1 MRRSNGSV
9 KNKGGKLF
17 IFSNFHLGSHGLYLY
32 DTKEKRRYS
41 FYNSFFQSGMDNKM
55 LCIYA
60 FSRKK
65 NKFEFGDF
73 SGKEE
78 FKEIQIIR
86 GNIKMLKPGDLN
98 TLYSE
103 IEKYSNYSKKNHYN
117 GIYLIIDFERLR
129 KEIIKDIINLEE
141 KLHSSSSDIALTLV
155 CSYNMDYIEQNFIDT
170 ITKLHHKVII
180 STHGCEHSIFFFNT
194 PEHDIFPSEN
204 IKIISSEVMEQSI
217 KKALPIIILSML
229 KLKPMSGFDVIKS
242 LVQNFNIF
250 LSQGTVY
257 PILYSMKEGGHL
269 RVIIKSDN
277 KTKLYVPTE
286 KSDDYIEKKIKEYLN
301 AQKKIIGFIS
311 RSLEENI

>member
-1 MRRSNGSV
+1 MRQSYRSV
-9 KNKGGKLF
+9 KNKGGKLL

-73 SGKEE
+73 NGKEE

-86 GNIKMLKPGDLN
+86 GNIKMLKLGDLN

-103 IEKYSNYSKKNHYN
+103 IEKYNNYSKKNNYS
-117 GIYLIIDFERLR
+117 GIYLIIDFERPR
-129 KEIIKDIINLEE
+129 KEIIKEIMNFEE
-141 KLHSSSSDIALTLV
+141 KLHSSSLGIALTSI
-155 CSYNMDYIEQNFIDT
+155 CSYNMDYIEQNSIET
-170 ITKLHHKVII
+170 ITKLHHKAII
-180 STHGCEHSIFFFNT
+180 STHDGEHSIFFFNT
-194 PEHDIFPSEN
+194 PEHDIFPSGN
-204 IKIISSEVMEQSI
+204 IEVIPLEVMEQSI

-257 PILYSMKEGGHL
+257 PILYSMKEDGYL
-269 RVIIKSDN
+269 KVVIKSDN

-286 KSDDYIEKKIKEYLN
+286 KSDDYIERKIKEYLN